1 MLEPQCRI
9 SAQART
15 CSQYFPLHAF
25 GILSSRITPTLRT
38 RTDSDGSIEV
48 QIKFPMTNQAEDGF
62 GFDIG
67 DIEAASETSIGD
79 DIDERA
85 RRDLI
90 IARCGTV
97 SFGVFADEA
106 EAIIDWKTPIPLPRS
121 PSAIVG
127 VISARGR
134 ILTILDPIELL
145 DDAQKD
151 AFETNLVIGLRSDE
165 QLGLA
170 VEQVERIVEVVLDD
184 VLRPTVADQDMLVQ
198 GEVQVGD
205 ALIRILDTSALFAAA
220 TRGAA
225 RRRQRS

>member
-1 MLEPQCRI
+1 
-9 SAQART
+9 
-15 CSQYFPLHAF
+15 
-25 GILSSRITPTLRT
+25 
-38 RTDSDGSIEV
+38 
-48 QIKFPMTNQAEDGF
+48 MTNQAEDGF
-62 GFDIG
+62 GVGIG
-67 DIEAASETSIGD
+67 DTQAALKTTIGD

-106 EAIIDWKTPIPLPRS
+106 EAIIDWKTPIPLPGS

-134 ILTILDPIELL
+134 ILTILDPLELL

-151 AFETNLVIGLRSDE
+151 VFETNLIIGLRSDE

-170 VEQVERIVEVVLDD
+170 VEQVERIVEVVQED
-184 VLRPTVADQDMLVQ
+184 VLRPTVAEQDIPVQ
-198 GEVQVGD
+198 GEVQIGQ
-205 ALIRILDTSALFAAA
+205 ASIRILDTSALFAAA
-220 TRGAA
+220 TRGDD
-225 RRRQRS
+225 RRHQRP

>member
-1 MLEPQCRI
+1 
-9 SAQART
+9 
-15 CSQYFPLHAF
+15 
-25 GILSSRITPTLRT
+25 
-38 RTDSDGSIEV
+38 
-48 QIKFPMTNQAEDGF
+48 MTNQAEDGF
-62 GFDIG
+62 GFEMD

-79 DIDERA
+79 DIDERV

-134 ILTILDPIELL
+134 ILTILDPLELL
-145 DDAQKD
+145 DEPQKD
-151 AFETNLVIGLRSDE
+151 AFETNLIIGLRSDE

-184 VLRPTVADQDMLVQ
+184 VLRPAIAEQDMPVQ
-198 GEVQVGD
+198 GEVQVGH
-205 ALIRILDTSALFAAA
+205 ASIRILDTSALFAAA
-220 TRGAA
+220 TQGAE